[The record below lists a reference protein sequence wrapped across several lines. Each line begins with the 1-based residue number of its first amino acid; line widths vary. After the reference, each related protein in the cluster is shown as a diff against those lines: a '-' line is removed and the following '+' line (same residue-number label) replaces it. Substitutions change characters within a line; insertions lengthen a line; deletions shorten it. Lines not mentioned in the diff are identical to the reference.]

1 MSLGRH
7 VNIWAIALCLGL
19 PWGSAAPAQ
28 DGLTPEAAAQQI
40 ATRFG
45 VDVLKV
51 TAAEYDGRPV
61 YILTVMNPGG
71 DSDGAFQVT
80 RLMVDRSTG
89 ELVPQFRHEAGGY
102 RLPGGAGPNDAI
114 DGRSIRRRSLQGSTG
129 AVSEQ

>member
-1 MSLGRH
+1 M
-7 VNIWAIALCLGL
+7 

-51 TAAEYDGRPV
+51 TAAEDDGRPV